1 MRVLI
6 GEEAADPVFRLLHNL
21 AAYFFHQL
29 TAMLLANLL
38 EFLLLIG
45 VEQGCDLA
53 VEIVGDF
60 LQLFQFGLGLELTA
74 WATA

>member
-1 MRVLI
+1 MKRP
-6 GEEAADPVFRLLHNL
+6 ADPVFRLLHNL

-29 TAMLLANLL
+29 TPMLLADLL

-45 VEQGCDLA
+45 VEQGRDLA
-53 VEIVGDF
+53 VEIVGDL
-60 LQLFQFGLGLELTA
+60 LQRSSLAMGLELTA